1 MTHRD
6 RKRDFLTLSN
16 SDSHGLLVGRH
27 GFSVKTW
34 VFKGELLVIRHGL
47 LVGRHG
53 FSVKTWVFK
62 GELLVIRLGLLVG
75 RHGFSMK
82 SEVFRHLSR
91 IIGRP
96 S

>member
-1 MTHRD
+1 MDGNLLSTTRKSQLTHRN
-6 RKRDFLTLSN
+6 RKRDFVTLSN

-53 FSVKTWVFK
+53 FS
-62 GELLVIRLGLLVG
+62 
-75 RHGFSMK
+75 MK

-91 IIGRP
+91 IIAMP
-96 S
+96 SRISAKT